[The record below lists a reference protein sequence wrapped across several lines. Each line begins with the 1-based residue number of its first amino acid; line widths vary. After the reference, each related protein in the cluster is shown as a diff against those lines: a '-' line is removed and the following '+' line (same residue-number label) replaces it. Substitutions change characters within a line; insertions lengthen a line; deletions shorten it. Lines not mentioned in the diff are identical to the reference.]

1 MTCEEIIRILLVD
14 DIEQVRRT
22 LRTILSAHPR
32 FAIVGEACDGEEAL
46 AWVQRCDPSV
56 VVMDIQM
63 PCLNGIQATALIKRF
78 FPHVIIVGLSVHATE
93 ELRQEMI
100 AAGASSVL
108 SKDRAGGLLREEI
121 TKAVDYR
128 SAMLS

>member
-14 DIEQVRRT
+14 DIELVRRT

-46 AWVQRCDPSV
+46 AWVERCDPSV

-63 PCLNGIQATALIKRF
+63 PRLNGVQATALIKRF
-78 FPHVIIVGLSVHATE
+78 FPP
-93 ELRQEMI
+93 R
-100 AAGASSVL
+100 
-108 SKDRAGGLLREEI
+108 
-121 TKAVDYR
+121 
-128 SAMLS
+128 